1 MVKTNDISSVT
12 DRLRALCSR
21 REYCSSDIYKKA
33 LTYLDGR
40 KDEAEKVLDQL
51 KTEKYVDDRRYSC
64 AYARDKASLAGW
76 GTVKIRYMLSAKGV
90 ARDVID
96 EALAEVDG
104 DSSGKRFEKLM
115 LNKYRSLNKG
125 EDIRLKLLRFAIGR
139 GYGYEEASALIDRII
154 QAEKENEDI

>member
-1 MVKTNDISSVT
+1 MAKTNDMASVL
-12 DRLRALCSR
+12 DRLRTLCSR

-33 LTYLDGR
+33 LVCLEGNR
-40 KDEAEKVLDQL
+40 DEAAEIL
-51 KTEKYVDDRRYSC
+51 KRLQDEKYVDDRRFSC
-64 AYARDKASLAGW
+64 AYARDKSSISGW
-76 GTVKIRYMLSAKGV
+76 GSNKIRYMLSAKGV

-115 LNKYRSLNKG
+115 LNRYNSLKK
-125 EDIRLKLLRFAIGR
+125 EDNVRLKLLRFAIGR

-154 QAEKENEDI
+154 RTDRENEDI